1 MIFQIFD
8 NGDVVNTQTWEVL
21 TLKTPSRHHKQ
32 FFFLHTLSPPLP
44 GLPGIPSSPETPC
57 KKKTIFADIK
67 FVVIVVVLVS
77 SAYKEGVL
85 KYKGS
90 KNRAHEN
97 FSLFTVPTA
106 TIASLSSRFYLSLVL
121 YCFRHGSA
129 RSHLV
134 KYFLTFSPLFPRDP
148 REPRRPSVP

>member
-21 TLKTPSRHHKQ
+21 TLKTPSRHHKH

-90 KNRAHEN
+90 KNRAREN
-97 FSLFTVPTA
+97 FSLFTGGIFVYERSVPRQIVVPTDGA
-106 TIASLSSRFYLSLVL
+106 CSHGYNRIALFTILSISSVVLLSSWLSTK
-121 YCFRHGSA
+121 S
-129 RSHLV
+129 
-134 KYFLTFSPLFPRDP
+134 FS
-148 REPRRPSVP
+148 